1 MDGRQRIP
9 DLIVRL
15 LVQRLSAAG
24 YSAGLS
30 YFGQSL
36 HGVLD
41 VNGDGLVDLAVGA
54 LGAAVI
60 IWLVHLSR
68 IQAHVFMLSWAAF
81 RTGQSGRPVTVTMK

>member
-1 MDGRQRIP
+1 M
-9 DLIVRL
+9 L
-15 LVQRLSAAG
+15 LQRLSAAG
-24 YSAGLS
+24 FSPHLQ

-60 IWLVHLSR
+60 IWLDHNMHLTQGYLFSISR
-68 IQAHVFMLSWAAF
+68 TDCPLH
-81 RTGQSGRPVTVTMK
+81 